1 MEAWRLANSPHFRVQ
16 TLRDISEYTGGI
28 ASAYRRA
35 SDGLE
40 RIDQATRTGYLV
52 GYYPQTDARDGRYRR
67 IEVKANRPDVRVL
80 ARGGYYARDEIV
92 TTDRREFLTYTRIAA
107 AGGYDRDAP
116 DIRLQLDVTGNA
128 RAKTV
133 TVRMQVD
140 PSRLSFERTNGRHA
154 VTLDVAIFCGDED
167 QEIVGELWRKV
178 DLNFTD
184 DTFARLQRER
194 LEFEVTV
201 SVTEVP
207 RFVKAV
213 VYDYGADLVGSS
225 SVVMR

>member
-1 MEAWRLANSPHFRVQ
+1 VSW
-16 TLRDISEYTGGI
+16 
-28 ASAYRRA
+28 AYRRA
-35 SDGLE
+35 SEGLE
-40 RIDQATRTGYLV
+40 RVDQATRSSYLIGYH
-52 GYYPQTDARDGRYRR
+52 PRTDDWNGRYRR
-67 IEVKANRPDVRVL
+67 IAVRVIRDGARVL
-80 ARGGYYARDEIV
+80 ARGGYSARVQIV
-92 TTDRREFLTYTRIAA
+92 TTSRREFLTYTRIAA
-107 AGGYDRDAP
+107 AGGYRGDAE
-116 DIRLQLDVTGNA
+116 DIGLELHVTGDA

-140 PSRLSFERTNGRHA
+140 PSRLSFENANGRHA
-154 VTLDVAIFCGDED
+154 ATLDVAIFCGDED

-184 DTFARLQRER
+184 DTFARLKRER

-201 SVTEVP
+201 PVSEIP

-225 SVVMR
+225 TAVLR